1 MRRRHK
7 TRWLLSINIFIEV
20 TMEKDIFDVKLMNEP
35 IFEGSNASDIKNGA
49 GLDNLRKQVVS
60 ILV

>member
-20 TMEKDIFDVKLMNEP
+20 TMEKDIFDVKLMNGP
-35 IFEGSNASDIKNGA
+35 IFEGSNA
-49 GLDNLRKQVVS
+49 
-60 ILV
+60 